1 MKRSLK
7 PNIRHIHTVVMI
19 RHGESTWNLERRF
32 TGWCDVPLTKRGE
45 LDAKDAGILMGERGL
60 KFDVAFT
67 SNLERAWRSCA
78 IALSAC
84 GQSNTEIIRS
94 WKLNERHYGALQGHY
109 KDAPELVE
117 AFGEEKVIAW
127 RKSFHSAPPSLYDE
141 DVLRRLGPNSL
152 KISTE
157 FLNQNY
163 IDQKKFNH
171 FSNILHQR
179 SRYENS
185 STLYTPNSSSSSS
198 SNALFDDSFPYP
210 STESLQQCQVRAFG
224 YWKEVIAPRLLEG
237 QRVLIVAH
245 ANTIRALVKAVDNID
260 DGMIAHL
267 KIPNGVPLVYTM
279 DEQLNPHV
287 DDDYNNENANDL
299 GFQAKYLVSARNH
312 GRMMAYERC
321 VRKKLRSLFEYLDT
335 DNDNRITPECL
346 LRGLNRLQSYAT
358 GDEDQGR
365 QEGVIGEG
373 YDYQISGDFNNSNN
387 NNAIRLQRHADM
399 CEYEVEELIR
409 CVPKAD
415 SSGQITLQDFLAAEE
430 TVLSK
435 LT

>member
-1 MKRSLK
+1 MEK
-7 PNIRHIHTVVMI
+7 
-19 RHGESTWNLERRF
+19 RF

-84 GQSNTEIIRS
+84 GQSNTEVIRS
-94 WKLNERHYGALQGHY
+94 WKLNERHYGALQGHF

-141 DVLRRLGPNSL
+141 DVLRKLGPNSL
-152 KISTE
+152 NISTE
-157 FLNQNY
+157 FLNPNY
-163 IDQKKFNH
+163 VDQKKFNY
-171 FSNILHQR
+171 FNNILHQR
-179 SRYENS
+179 SRYENRAAVHPNS
-185 STLYTPNSSSSSS
+185 NSSSSNG
-198 SNALFDDSFPYP
+198 SNSAFDAGFPYP

-267 KIPNGVPLVYTM
+267 KIPNGVPLVYTL
-279 DEQLNPHV
+279 DKHLNPRV
-287 DDDYNNENANDL
+287 DDYSNENADDL

-346 LRGLNRLQSYAT
+346 LRGLNRLQSFSAT
-358 GDEDQGR
+358 GQDDLGSTSTSPPHGDEFGHHND
-365 QEGVIGEG
+365 I
-373 YDYQISGDFNNSNN
+373 
-387 NNAIRLQRHADM
+387 QRHADM

-415 SSGQITLQDFLAAEE
+415 ASGQITLQDFLAAEE

-435 LT
+435 LTKLRLLQ